1 VATAPESL
9 TGYDFLAAGGIHF
22 GFSLTM
28 PTAVVVKGDGVG
40 GVTSIHIWQVHYN
53 RARPHSRLGPGL
65 PLASIIGHELPRDMR
80 VVARPILGGLHHEY
94 GFERRAA

>member
-40 GVTSIHIWQVHYN
+40 GVTSRGHEGYRLPTGKTEEILGECPQAPAGCSRRESVM
-53 RARPHSRLGPGL
+53 SRLRTGISVL
-65 PLASIIGHELPRDMR
+65 MLRFH
-80 VVARPILGGLHHEY
+80 
-94 GFERRAA
+94 